1 MRLLAA
7 FLLCLASVPAQGQG
21 RLAFDAEA
29 HAFETLDEGE
39 VGTTTFAFTNTG
51 NAPVTLTQVQPSC
64 GCTTP
69 QYPTGAIAPG
79 ARGEIEVA
87 YHSEGR
93 PGPFEKHVTVVADGA
108 VPRVTTLTI
117 TGDVTP
123 GFTRTGD
130 RQGALVFEHSA
141 FPVADAPAEVQHAF
155 RFQNT
160 GTAPLRIESVETTAG
175 QAVEVVY
182 PDRPVFSQDVAVVM
196 VMIDDMAA
204 IARPNGTFD
213 VGVTLHT
220 TDTDQPVKSLR
231 LHGTVAGAAVDG

>member
-1 MRLLAA
+1 MRFLAA
-7 FLLCLASVPAQGQG
+7 ALVLLASVTAHAQG
-21 RLAFDAEA
+21 RLAFASEA

-51 NAPVTLTQVQPSC
+51 DAPLRLTQVTPSC

-79 ARGEIEVA
+79 ATGEIEVA

-108 VPRVTTLTI
+108 EPRVVTLTI

-123 GFTRTGD
+123 GFARLGD
-130 RQGALVFEHSA
+130 RQGALVFEHGVFA
-141 FPVADAPAEVQHAF
+141 AEDAPAAVQHAF

-160 GTAPLRIESVETTAG
+160 GTLPLRIESVETTAG
-175 QAVEVVY
+175 QAVQVVY

-204 IARPNGTFD
+204 IARPDGRFD
-213 VGVTLHT
+213 VGITLHT
-220 TDTDQPVKSLR
+220 TDADQPVKSLR
-231 LHGTVAGAAVDG
+231 LHGTVASAGR